1 MEYMD
6 KKYILLDLD
15 GTVIDSREGIT
26 ESVRYALRQLGIEVK
41 DLRDLYCF
49 IGPPLR
55 DSFCEFYHLSAQ
67 EAERAIQEYRKR
79 YSTKGISENKVYEGI
94 PALLKMWQSAGK
106 QLFLC
111 TSKPEPFAVQI
122 LKELGLETYFTFVGG
137 ATFDGLRQE
146 KADVVRYVL
155 QKNAIFD
162 REEVVMVG
170 DRKYD
175 VEGAKQNGID
185 SVGVLYGFG
194 DREELERAGADVIAE
209 TVADLGKIL

>member
-1 MEYMD
+1 MEYMN

-26 ESVRYALRQLGIEVK
+26 ESVRYALRQLGIEVQ

-79 YSTKGISENKVYEGI
+79 YSTKGIFENKVYEGM
-94 PALLKMWQSAGK
+94 PALLKMWRSAGK

-111 TSKPEPFAVQI
+111 TSKPQPFAVQI

-162 REEVVMVG
+162 RKEVVMVG

-175 VEGAKQNGID
+175 VEGAKRNGID

-194 DREELERAGADVIAE
+194 DREELERAGADAIAE
-209 TVADLGKIL
+209 TVADLEKIL

>member
-1 MEYMD
+1 M
-6 KKYILLDLD
+6 
-15 GTVIDSREGIT
+15 
-26 ESVRYALRQLGIEVK
+26 
-41 DLRDLYCF
+41 
-49 IGPPLR
+49 
-55 DSFCEFYHLSAQ
+55 
-67 EAERAIQEYRKR
+67 
-79 YSTKGISENKVYEGI
+79 
-94 PALLKMWQSAGK
+94 PALLKMWRSAGK

-111 TSKPEPFAVQI
+111 TSKPQPFAVQI

-162 REEVVMVG
+162 RKEVVMVG

-175 VEGAKQNGID
+175 VEGAKRNGID

-194 DREELERAGADVIAE
+194 DREELERAGADAIAE
-209 TVADLGKIL
+209 TVADLEKIL